1 MENKWR
7 GMGENKTIKSRFRS
21 KSDHSLDTKG
31 RLHFPSRFRDVL
43 AQYGSETLMIA
54 PWKKHLRAYP
64 VSEWEIIEDKLIDQ
78 GKEQPRLASFIRLVF
93 SGVTECNLDKQCR
106 ILLPL
111 ALRTETRIGKEV
123 VLTGMRDWVEIWDK
137 EAWQLEV
144 QATRENF
151 DSFDEG
157 LSKLGIL

>member
-1 MENKWR
+1 VDEKWW
-7 GMGENKTIKSRFRS
+7 GMGETKIIKSRFRS
-21 KSDHSLDTKG
+21 KSEHTLDTKG
-31 RLHFPSRFRDVL
+31 RLNFPSRFRDVL
-43 AQYGSETLMIA
+43 AQYGSETLMLT

-78 GKEQPRLASFIRLVF
+78 GREQPRLASFIRLVF

-106 ILLPL
+106 ILLP
-111 ALRTETRIGKEV
+111 ASLRTETRIGKEV

-137 EAWQLEV
+137 EAWALEV
-144 QATRENF
+144 QSTRENF

>member
-1 MENKWR
+1 MER
-7 GMGENKTIKSRFRS
+7 DRLIKSRFRS
-21 KSDHSLDTKG
+21 KSDHTLDTKG
-31 RLHFPSRFRDVL
+31 RLNFPSRFRDVL

-54 PWKKHLRAYP
+54 SWKSHLRAYP

-78 GKEQPRLASFIRLVF
+78 GKEQPGLASFIRLVF

-123 VLTGMRDWVEIWDK
+123 VLTGMRDWVEIWSKD
-137 EAWQLEV
+137 AWEIETK
-144 QATRENF
+144 ATRENF
-151 DSFDEG
+151 ESFDEG